1 MKFFGLYLVEQGLIT
16 SSQLVEALLEQSS
29 ALPSPASVAYSK
41 KLLDDAKLLK
51 VFAKQTESHSDFRSA
66 CQSLG
71 FWNGDLEGKIQ
82 GEIDAQRMP
91 LGHVLVKKKSIDI
104 GKLTKALDEFLSRAE
119 LPSEASTTAAA
130 APADSKI
137 DDAMLDEFLDF
148 YSENKLAEFTNIL
161 DLWDPTLPD
170 VNASKE
176 FLKDLLQRV
185 HTLKGMATC
194 VRLPATQG
202 LLGASESAMSSILES
217 ATIDTGASSRL
228 KNFLSQVIQMLNSLR
243 KMVAA
248 EKSESGFVQ
257 KFEKEIAELNNQFG
271 ALKK

>member
-1 MKFFGLYLVEQGLIT
+1 
-16 SSQLVEALLEQSS
+16 
-29 ALPSPASVAYSK
+29 
-41 KLLDDAKLLK
+41 
-51 VFAKQTESHSDFRSA
+51 
-66 CQSLG
+66 
-71 FWNGDLEGKIQ
+71 
-82 GEIDAQRMP
+82 
-91 LGHVLVKKKSIDI
+91 
-104 GKLTKALDEFLSRAE
+104 
-119 LPSEASTTAAA
+119 
-130 APADSKI
+130 
-137 DDAMLDEFLDF
+137 
-148 YSENKLAEFTNIL
+148 
-161 DLWDPTLPD
+161 
-170 VNASKE
+170 
-176 FLKDLLQRV
+176 
-185 HTLKGMATC
+185 MATC

>member
-51 VFAKQTESHSDFRSA
+51 VFAKQTEAHSDFRSA

-82 GEIDAQRMP
+82 GEIDSQRMP

-119 LPSEASTTAAA
+119 LPSEASSTVAA

-137 DDAMLDEFLDF
+137 DEAMLDEFLDF
-148 YSENKLAEFTNIL
+148 YSENKLAEFANIL
-161 DLWDPTLPD
+161 DLWDPQSAD

-176 FLKDLLQRV
+176 FLKDLLQRT

-194 VRLPATQG
+194 VRFPSTQG
-202 LLGASESAMSSILES
+202 LLGISEGALSSIIEGSTSNPTKNGQLKES
-217 ATIDTGASSRL
+217 LG
-228 KNFLSQVIQMLNSLR
+228 KVISLLNNLR
-243 KMVAA
+243 KIVATD
-248 EKSESGFVQ
+248 KSETGFVQ
-257 KFEKEIAELNNQFG
+257 KYEKEIAELNNQFG